1 MVLAKSTK
9 INCTVGSLV
18 YFVRGVRVGL
28 LHFCGNDFAILGEVR
43 RFIAEEVANAPEWAN
58 LGYRAR

>member
-9 INCTVGSLV
+9 INRTVGSLV

-28 LHFCGNDFAILGEVR
+28 LHFCGNDSAILGEVR